1 MLTRNQIIEKL
12 VAPFAPVPNGD
23 SGDYILQVLAL
34 RETREMLLEKYDE
47 SEPDLWKS
55 LTPVLHRRKLQD
67 LRDARQRANTLRERM
82 AKKGYTA
89 SEIHQRIW
97 LDAGRSR
104 TARYN
109 RIKPLSDEAIMNR
122 QINRLFK

>member
-1 MLTRNQIIEKL
+1 MTRNQIIEKL

-55 LTPVLHRRKLQD
+55 LTPGLHRRKLQD
-67 LRDARQRANTLRERM
+67 LRDARQRANSLRERM
-82 AKKGYTA
+82 AKRGYSE
-89 SEIHQRIW
+89 SEIHRRIW
-97 LDAGRSR
+97 LNAGRSR

-109 RIKPLSDEAIMNR
+109 RIKPLSDESIIR
-122 QINRLFK
+122 RKTNRLFK